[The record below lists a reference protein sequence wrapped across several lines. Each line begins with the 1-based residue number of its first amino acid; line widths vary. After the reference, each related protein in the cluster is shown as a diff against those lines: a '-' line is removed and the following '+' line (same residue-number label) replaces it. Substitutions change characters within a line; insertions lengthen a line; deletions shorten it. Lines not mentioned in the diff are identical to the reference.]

1 MKSLNKFRG
10 CLIGGAAGD
19 ALGYAVEFKTEDM
32 IYAIYGEEGITE
44 YRLTG
49 GMARI
54 SDDTQ
59 MTLFTANGLIS
70 ASSKDDAIVHIYENY
85 LDWLETQRGNRD
97 TPKRSSRLLDIPEL
111 WSDRAPGG
119 TCLDALESGEIG
131 TIDNPLHDSK
141 GCGGI
146 MRVAPVGLYAYS
158 KFTPEESDM
167 LGAASAAI
175 THSHELGYIPAAML
189 VHIIR
194 LIMENDDISLREAV
208 RDSVGAAKK
217 LFPHAVHMKELI
229 EILEKAEALSEADID
244 DVDAIHQL
252 GGGWVAEETLA
263 IAVYCALKYENDFD
277 RAVIAAVNHSGDS
290 DSTGAVCGNIL
301 GAYLGLDAIPEKY
314 LRDLELK
321 DFIIQIADELFAIE

>member
-1 MKSLNKFRG
+1 MKSWNKFRG

-44 YRLTG
+44 YRLIG
-49 GMARI
+49 GKARI

-70 ASSKDDAIVHIYENY
+70 AGSKDDAIICIYENY
-85 LDWLETQRGNRD
+85 LDWLETQRGDRAA
-97 TPKRSSRLLDIPEL
+97 PKRSSRLLDIPEL

-119 TCLDALESGEIG
+119 TCLDSLESGEMG
-131 TIDNPLHDSK
+131 TIDNPLNDSK

-146 MRVAPVGLYAYS
+146 MRAAPVGLYAYS
-158 KFTPEESDM
+158 KLTPAESDM
-167 LGAASAAI
+167 LGSAAAAI
-175 THSHELGYIPAAML
+175 THSHELGYIPTAML

-194 LIMENDDISLREAV
+194 MIMENDDISLREAV
-208 RDSVGAAKK
+208 RASSCAVKK
-217 LFPHAVHMKELI
+217 LFPNAEHMEELLELI
-229 EILEKAEALSEADID
+229 EKAETLSEEDID
-244 DVDAIHQL
+244 DIDAIHQL

-314 LRDLELK
+314 LKDLELK
-321 DFIIQIADELFAIE
+321 DIILRTADELFIIE